1 MKVKNVLMMSLLAST
16 MMLGACGG
24 GGGGDASSS
33 QQGSQSASASSA
45 TSTSQSGT
53 LPAGKYSITMWG
65 SETEG
70 VPDLFKKQVA
80 DFANANPGIE
90 IELTYE
96 EVSEA
101 NAASKVLQSVDE
113 AADIYCFAQD
123 QSSDLVL
130 GNALNKLGAGVS
142 AQVKANNDAGSVAAV
157 TFGDDLYAYPM
168 TSDNG
173 YFMYYDKTVVD
184 EDIVD
189 NMEEIVKACEASG
202 TTFAMET
209 STSAWYIASFFF
221 GTGCVSEWT
230 TNTEGDFVGVAD
242 DFNSAKGL
250 VAMRGMQRLV
260 KSSAYV
266 SSSNAKEQFA
276 AAIPAA
282 VVVSG
287 TWDYNNAV
295 EALGDNLGVAELPK
309 FTIDGQ
315 KYHLGSFSGNKLMGV
330 KPQTDSNKLAV
341 CHALANYLTGEK
353 CQLERFNVAAWG
365 PSNLKAAQDQSVQAN
380 PALAALLAQA
390 PYARPQG
397 AIPGAWW
404 DFAKTLGSVAAA
416 AGLDDTAALQA
427 GLNSYQESLE
437 AVINP
442 TELPVWAL
450 VGTINGGAWDA
461 ATATYMTEGVG
472 GKWDVTTEIK
482 AGDEF
487 KVCKVLKEAGTVA
500 DWTYGAAGVSNPEDL
515 ADYFD
520 LSGDNIKCTV
530 DGTYNVVMSNN
541 SVQIHVAN

>member
-24 GGGGDASSS
+24 GGGGGQSSATS
-33 QQGSQSASASSA
+33 QGSQSQQSESSQ
-45 TSTSQSGT
+45 TSGGGS
-53 LPAGKYSITMWG
+53 LPAGSYSITMWG

-70 VPDLFKKQVA
+70 VPELFKQQVK
-80 DFANANPGIE
+80 DFADANEGVE
-90 IELTYE
+90 ITLTYE

-157 TFGDDLYAYPM
+157 TFGEDLYAYPM

-173 YFMYYDKTVVD
+173 YFMYYDKTVIE

-189 NMEEIVKACEASG
+189 NMEAIVAACEAAG

-221 GTGCVSEWT
+221 GTGCISEWT
-230 TNTEGDFVGVAD
+230 TNTDGDFVSVAD

-276 AAIPAA
+276 AAIPAS

-330 KPQTDSNKLAV
+330 KPQTDANKLAV

-365 PSNLKAAQDQSVQAN
+365 PSNLNAAKNEKVQAN

-390 PYARPQG
+390 PYAHPQG

-427 GLNSYQESLE
+427 GLDSYQESLE
-437 AVINP
+437 AVIHP
-442 TELPVWAL
+442 SELPVWAL
-450 VGTINGGAWDA
+450 VGTINGGSWNAE
-461 ATATYMTEGVG
+461 TATYMTEGVG
-472 GKWDVTTEIK
+472 GRWDVTTEIK
-482 AGDEF
+482 AGDQF

-500 DWTYGAAGVSNPEDL
+500 DWTYGASGVSNADEV

-520 LSGDNIKCTV
+520 LTGDNIVCSA
-530 DGTYNVVMSNN
+530 DGVYTVVMSNN
-541 SVQIHVAN
+541 SVQIHVVD

>member
-24 GGGGDASSS
+24 GGGGGQSSATS
-33 QQGSQSASASSA
+33 QGSQSQQSESSQ
-45 TSTSQSGT
+45 TSGGGS
-53 LPAGKYSITMWG
+53 LPAGSYSITMWG

-70 VPDLFKKQVA
+70 VPELFKQQVK
-80 DFANANPGIE
+80 DFADANEGVE
-90 IELTYE
+90 ITLTYE

-173 YFMYYDKTVVD
+173 YFMYYDKTVIE

-189 NMEEIVKACEASG
+189 NMEAIVAACEAAG

-221 GTGCVSEWT
+221 GTGCISEWT
-230 TNTEGDFVGVAD
+230 TNTDGDFVGVAD

-266 SSSNAKEQFA
+266 SSSNVKEQFA
-276 AAIPAA
+276 AAIPAS

-330 KPQTDSNKLAV
+330 KPQTDANKLAV

-365 PSNLKAAQDQSVQAN
+365 PSNLKAAKNEKVQAN

-390 PYARPQG
+390 PYAHPQG

-416 AGLDDTAALQA
+416 AALDDTDALQA

-450 VGTINGGAWDA
+450 VGTVNGGEWNA

-482 AGDEF
+482 AGDQF
-487 KVCKVLKEAGTVA
+487 KVCKVLKEAQTVQ
-500 DWTYGAAGVSNPEDL
+500 DWTYGASGVSNADEV

-520 LSGDNIKCTV
+520 LTGDNIVCSA
-530 DGTYNVVMSNN
+530 DGVYTVVMSNN